1 MEERK
6 INNRELLPI
15 AKPFLKWAGGKT
27 QLINKIKEQIPPN
40 IINNQFTY
48 IEPFVGSGAVLF
60 WMLEQFPK
68 LERAIINDINK
79 DLTNSYLTIKNNVQ
93 DLITILK
100 KWEAEYHK
108 LSDNE
113 ELKKKYYYDKRTL
126 FNLRNSNQTKQSALF
141 IFLNRTCFN
150 GLFRVNKKNEFN
162 VPIGSYRKPQIC
174 NTKNLLAVSEV
185 LQRVEILNGDY
196 SNTLKFASEN
206 TFFYFD
212 PPYKPLSETSS
223 FNSYAKDKF
232 DDNEQIRLKEFCEI
246 LDNQNHQ
253 WILSNSDV
261 KGKDV
266 NNNFFDNLYA
276 SFNILRV
283 NARRSINA
291 NPDKRGKLT
300 ELLITN

>member
-1 MEERK
+1 M
-6 INNRELLPI
+6 
-15 AKPFLKWAGGKT
+15 
-27 QLINKIKEQIPPN
+27 
-40 IINNQFTY
+40 
-48 IEPFVGSGAVLF
+48 
-60 WMLEQFPK
+60 
-68 LERAIINDINK
+68 
-79 DLTNSYLTIKNNVQ
+79 
-93 DLITILK
+93 
-100 KWEAEYHK
+100 
-108 LSDNE
+108 
-113 ELKKKYYYDKRTL
+113 
-126 FNLRNSNQTKQSALF
+126 
-141 IFLNRTCFN
+141 
-150 GLFRVNKKNEFN
+150 
-162 VPIGSYRKPQIC
+162 
-174 NTKNLLAVSEV
+174 AVSEV